1 MIRVLF
7 FPQSFFLCKGV
18 SRLLHWKDDSMYR
31 CHLLT
36 SLCVLTV
43 LKRECLSQE
52 FLVKAI
58 LSFLWLDFFFLFFIV
73 MEEAVYM
80 LGLV

>member
-1 MIRVLF
+1 
-7 FPQSFFLCKGV
+7 
-18 SRLLHWKDDSMYR
+18 MYR

-58 LSFLWLDFFFLFFIV
+58 LSFLRLDFFFLFFIV